1 MAANFGFTEEYV
13 DNEMDMDSLFAH
25 LDYLNDNPPIGGLF
39 KGYLEAKY
47 GGKKR
52 DEKSYISNDPQQQ
65 KRLDQAKFRDLSAD
79 FGVDI
84 TQLQKRPKRKIRK
97 IIVPDDEIGCCMAPF
112 WLKSARRCPSGNSWM
127 Q

>member
-25 LDYLNDNPPIGGLF
+25 LDYLNDNPPIGGLY

-47 GGKKR
+47 GKKK
-52 DEKSYISNDPQQQ
+52 DEKSYISNNPEQQ
-65 KRLDQAKFRDLSAD
+65 KRLDQAKFRDLSAE

-97 IIVPDDEIGCCMAPF
+97 IIIPDETGGETIDG
-112 WLKSARRCPSGNSWM
+112 R
-127 Q
+127 